1 MEVTLKSIESRKER
15 CIQEGV
21 LGLGPKTEYLLFKRI
36 SVKEGSRFQKRL
48 MISQV
53 ERTIAPGLDCTYEDS
68 KKKLEH
74 KEDKMRKV
82 ICSILC
88 IALILSTTIYS
99 EEISNY
105 ETLNNTLGFDFIVE
119 EFNNKTAFVKLVMTG
134 LDKDSNVRLYI
145 EEKVYDNYYEEK
157 IAKNENLKIDDRS
170 DEKIKYFTVNLNS
183 DYSFNLIVDKNDIPY
198 TSYVG
203 EFNTYNTM
211 SNTHNEKFNRPTV
224 NIKWMTNVSY
234 ETLAKESYEYGI
246 QANNDMSTAQQ
257 IYDGT
262 DVYGSFPTIA
272 DTEYWYKIIYS
283 SSGYANFWM
292 GQIPSGCDYDMYIYN
307 SSGTEI
313 AKSDKSGSAD
323 ELIQTK
329 YLSSGTYYIK
339 IKAFSSG
346 RSSSQYRLRVKKYP
360 NQYEGL
366 GWSYVFTDSGKYRN
380 ITSGYK
386 LSERP
391 DHYAIDLNGGSYS
404 ISEIDIKSPYW
415 GVVQAKYD
423 LHESAGNYIVIKTT
437 SIDVS
442 SSNNLISVGFMHM
455 KDKPAFSV
463 GSSVNLGTV
472 LGKVGNTGYVDPPGN
487 YHLHLCT

>member
-1 MEVTLKSIESRKER
+1 
-15 CIQEGV
+15 
-21 LGLGPKTEYLLFKRI
+21 
-36 SVKEGSRFQKRL
+36 
-48 MISQV
+48 
-53 ERTIAPGLDCTYEDS
+53 
-68 KKKLEH
+68 
-74 KEDKMRKV
+74 
-82 ICSILC
+82 
-88 IALILSTTIYS
+88 
-99 EEISNY
+99 
-105 ETLNNTLGFDFIVE
+105 
-119 EFNNKTAFVKLVMTG
+119 
-134 LDKDSNVRLYI
+134 
-145 EEKVYDNYYEEK
+145 
-157 IAKNENLKIDDRS
+157 
-170 DEKIKYFTVNLNS
+170 
-183 DYSFNLIVDKNDIPY
+183 
-198 TSYVG
+198 
-203 EFNTYNTM
+203 M
-211 SNTHNEKFNRPTV
+211 SNTRNEKFNRPTV

-234 ETLAKESYEYGI
+234 ETLAKESYEYEI

-391 DHYAIDLNGGSYS
+391 DHYAIDLNGGTYA
-404 ISEIDIKSPYW
+404 ISGIDIKSPYW
-415 GVVQAKYD
+415 GTVQYTYEN
-423 LHESAGNYIVIKTT
+423 HSSAGNYIVIKTT

-442 SSNNLISVGFMHM
+442 SSNKLISVGFMHM

-463 GSSVNLGTV
+463 GNSVNLGTV

-487 YHLHLCT
+487 YHLHLCTWADPTDNWVRSGTSMNPQRFFPTVSFTGKTSSLIK